1 MKFKLFISIIF
12 FVFIIYGCSSKS
24 NLELK
29 TKSFTQ
35 ELNQVSTIGTN
46 IGNIPPD
53 FTVVT
58 TDGKAVTLSDFTEQQ
73 KPVIVY
79 FMATW
84 CPYCAED
91 YAELSKVYPEYEN
104 NVSFLSIS
112 LDLSEDLNLLRE
124 YKKKYPK
131 LQNTMLAAG
140 QSKILVDYRITKTTT
155 KFAIDKNGKILYA
168 GYGVFNEEQ
177 WKILLEAMSSQ

>member
-1 MKFKLFISIIF
+1 MKFKLFASIVF
-12 FVFIIYGCSSKS
+12 FVFLIYGCSGK
-24 NLELK
+24 NGLELK
-29 TKSFTQ
+29 TESVSQ
-35 ELNQVSTIGTN
+35 ELNQVSAIGAN

-58 TDGKAVTLSDFTEQQ
+58 TDGRAATLSDFTEQQ

-91 YAELSKVYPEYEN
+91 YAELSKSYPEYEKN
-104 NVSFLSIS
+104 ASFLSIS

-131 LQNTMLAAG
+131 LQNTMFAAG
-140 QSKILVDYRITKTTT
+140 QSRILVDYRVTKTTT
-155 KFAIDKNGKILYA
+155 KFAIGKNGKIIYA
-168 GYGVFNEEQ
+168 GYGVFNEGQ
-177 WKILLEAMSSQ
+177 WRILLNELSK

>member
-1 MKFKLFISIIF
+1 MKFKLFIPIILF
-12 FVFIIYGCSSKS
+12 AFIIYGCSGKNSP
-24 NLELK
+24 ELK
-29 TKSFTQ
+29 AKSVAQ
-35 ELNQVSTIGTN
+35 ELNQVSRIGTN

-58 TDGKAVTLSDFTEQQ
+58 TDGKAVALSSFVELK
-73 KPVIVY
+73 KPLIVY

-84 CPYCAED
+84 CPYCAQD
-91 YAELSKVYPEYEN
+91 YRELSKIYPEYEK
-104 NVSFLSIS
+104 NVSFVSIS

-131 LQNTMLAAG
+131 LQNTVFASG
-140 QSKILVDYRITKTTT
+140 QSAILVDYGITKTTT
-155 KFAIDKNGKILYA
+155 KFAIDKNGRIIYA

-177 WKILLEAMSSQ
+177 WKTLLNELSG

>member
-1 MKFKLFISIIF
+1 MLFLLFIF
-12 FVFIIYGCSSKS
+12 FIYGCSSNS

-29 TKSFTQ
+29 TKSVTQ
-35 ELNQVSTIGTN
+35 ELNKVSTIGTN
-46 IGNIPPD
+46 IGDIPPD

-58 TDGKAVTLSDFTEQQ
+58 TDGKAVTLSDFTKHQ
-73 KPVIVY
+73 KPIVVY

-84 CPYCAED
+84 CPFCAED
-91 YAELSKVYPEYEN
+91 YTELSKVYPDYEK

-112 LDLSEDLNLLRE
+112 LDLSEDINLLRE

-131 LQNTMLAAG
+131 LQNSMFAAG
-140 QSKILVDYRITKTTT
+140 QYNILVDYGITKTTT
-155 KFAIDKNGKILYA
+155 KYSIDKNGKMLYA

-177 WKILLEAMSSQ
+177 WKILLNELSK

>member
-1 MKFKLFISIIF
+1 MRLATILLILLLII
-12 FVFIIYGCSSKS
+12 VNYGCT
-24 NLELK
+24 NTAALESK
-29 TKSFTQ
+29 TKSVK
-35 ELNQVSTIGTN
+35 EDLSQVATIGTR
-46 IGNIPPD
+46 IGNMPPD

-58 TDGKAVTLSDFTEQQ
+58 TDGKAIRLSDFAEQK

-91 YAELSKVYPEYEN
+91 YQALSKVYPDYEKN
-104 NVSFLSIS
+104 ISFLSIS

-131 LQNTMLAAG
+131 LQNTMFASGQASILA
-140 QSKILVDYRITKTTT
+140 DYSITKTTT
-155 KFAIDKNGKILYA
+155 KYAIARNGAILHA
-168 GYGVFNEEQ
+168 AIGVFSEGQ
-177 WKILLEAMSSQ
+177 WNALLEELSK